1 MAILTRAGRTLFA
14 QTIAQTP
21 IYLAWGRGETPWQS
35 PPAEPIVATE
45 LAAPIGYRK
54 AKKVAFCLP
63 NEQGDI
69 HLQGGRFSLSEQP
82 TQHLY
87 CEFTFDFADGVG
99 ETVREL
105 GLMSGTQQQP
115 DLPPGLSYLLPE
127 QVASSGTLL
136 LLEHRAPLVREEG
149 VRESFEFVVS
159 F

>member
-21 IYLAWGRGETPWQS
+21 IYLAWGRGASQWQTPS
-35 PPAEPIVATE
+35 AEPINATE
-45 LAAPIGYRK
+45 LADPIGYRK
-54 AKKVAFCLP
+54 AKKVGYCYP
-63 NEQGDI
+63 DDQGDI
-69 HLQGGRFSLSEQP
+69 LIQGGRFSLSTQP
-82 TQHLY
+82 TQHVY
-87 CEFTFDFADGVG
+87 CEFSFDFTDGAG

-105 GLMSGTQQQP
+105 GLMSGTQANA
-115 DLPPGLSYLLPE
+115 DLPDGLVYLTPE

-136 LLEHRAPLVREEG
+136 LLEHRAPLIREQG